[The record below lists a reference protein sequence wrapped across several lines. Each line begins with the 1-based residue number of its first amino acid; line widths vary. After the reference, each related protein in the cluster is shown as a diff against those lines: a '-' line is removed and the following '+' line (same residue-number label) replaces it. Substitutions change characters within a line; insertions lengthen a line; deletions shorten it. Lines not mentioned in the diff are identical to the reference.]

1 MTEKRGAEHH
11 PGSTQVPT
19 KRAAEKGQ
27 FLHEEGDRGR
37 IHGSIVMPDEPTFAQ
52 PKNGV
57 TTEATGERLTFET
70 DVAAKEVRRGNRS
83 PVDAGY

>member
-19 KRAAEKGQ
+19 KRAAQKGQ

-37 IHGSIVMPDEPTFAQ
+37 INGAIVMPDEPTFTQ

-57 TTEATGERLTFET
+57 TTGETSERLTFET
-70 DVAAKEVRRGNRS
+70 DVAAKEIRRVNRNS
-83 PVDAGY
+83 PDAGY